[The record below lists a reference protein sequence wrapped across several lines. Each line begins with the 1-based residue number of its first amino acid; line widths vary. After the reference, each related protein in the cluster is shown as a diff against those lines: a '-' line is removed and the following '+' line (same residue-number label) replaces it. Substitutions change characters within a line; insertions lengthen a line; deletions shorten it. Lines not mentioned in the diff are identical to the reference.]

1 MVRRNR
7 TVDRS
12 VALFVL
18 GAILLL
24 PPLLLVFNRP
34 DRIAGIPVLYLYVF
48 AAWCMLIALAAAIAR
63 SIPREEADSPPPA
76 SPAALPVQPALS
88 VQPALPVQTG
98 SEGSRDA

>member
-12 VALFVL
+12 VALFLL

-34 DRIAGIPVLYLYVF
+34 ERFAGIPVLYLYVF
-48 AAWCMLIALAAAIAR
+48 AVWCALIAIAAAVAH
-63 SIPREEADSPPPA
+63 SIPHEEMESSTAAPSPVPA
-76 SPAALPVQPALS
+76 SATPLHPA
-88 VQPALPVQTG
+88 G
-98 SEGSRDA
+98 EGGRDA

>member
-34 DRIAGIPVLYLYVF
+34 ERFAGIPILYLYVF
-48 AAWCMLIALAAAIAR
+48 VVWCALIAIAAAVAH
-63 SIPREEADSPPPA
+63 SIPYEEMDSSAAGPAPVPA
-76 SPAALPVQPALS
+76 SATPVHPAA
-88 VQPALPVQTG
+88 
-98 SEGSRDA
+98 EGGRDA